1 MIQFCVCVCV
11 CMCVCVCEGQK
22 ERGKNKGVYV
32 VNWRLLNYVRP
43 LIKQHKNA
51 ARIPHVISIP
61 HGADFSLKN
70 RPEVGT
76 IH

>member
-1 MIQFCVCVCV
+1 
-11 CMCVCVCEGQK
+11 MCVCVCEGKK

-51 ARIPHVISIP
+51 ARIPHVILIP
-61 HGADFSLKN
+61 HAADFSLKN
-70 RPEVGT
+70 RPEVGV
-76 IH
+76 IQEKKIYKFNVER